1 MSVIKRHKIDQ
12 LGILTSGLCALHC
25 AALPVLLSLGVFGSL
40 DNQLHGTLEISVIV
54 VSALLGTW
62 SIYNGLR
69 GHGKIYPQL
78 LIGSGALVI
87 ILGLLIPSIGH
98 PLMAVG
104 GFTLLYGHWLN
115 WRLVATGKSE

>member
-12 LGILTSGLCALHC
+12 LGIITSGLCALHC
-25 AALPVLLSLGVFGSL
+25 AALPLLLSMGMLGSL
-40 DNQLHGTLEISVIV
+40 DAHAHGVLEISVIV

-62 SIYNGLR
+62 SIFNGLR
-69 GHGKIYPQL
+69 GHGKMYPQL
-78 LIGSGALVI
+78 LIGFGALVI

-115 WRLVATGKSE
+115 WRLVASEKSE